1 MYKADTS
8 QVRRVIR
15 IQLLVTLLVSGLLLV
30 FDRVLAGSALAG
42 GLIATLGYAYFAWKV
57 FGSQRETRPEQ
68 ILATYYR
75 AEVGK
80 IVLTVMLFI
89 GAIVMIKPLSI
100 VTLLGVYLLNHVI
113 PWLASFFFDDDSQ
126 NWRTKNVS

>member
-1 MYKADTS
+1 VFKADTS
-8 QVRRVIR
+8 QVRRVIW
-15 IQLLVTLLVSGLLLV
+15 IQLLVTLLVSGLLLI
-30 FDRVLAGSALAG
+30 FDGVLAGSALAG
-42 GLIATLGYAYFAWKV
+42 GLIAILGHAYFAWKV
-57 FGSQRETRPEQ
+57 FGRQQETRPEQ

-80 IVLTVMLFI
+80 IVLTVMLFT

-100 VTLLGVYLLNHVI
+100 VTLLGVYLINHMI
-113 PWLASFFFDDDSQ
+113 PWLVSFFSGDDSQ